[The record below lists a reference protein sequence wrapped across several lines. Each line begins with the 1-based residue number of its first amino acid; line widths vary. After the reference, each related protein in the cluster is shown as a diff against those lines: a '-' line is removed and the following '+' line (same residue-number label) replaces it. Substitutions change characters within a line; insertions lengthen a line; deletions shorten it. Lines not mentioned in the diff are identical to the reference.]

1 MFEMMVLAG
10 HWAKAVNLP
19 EEVIR
24 APGSAAQILGQELAG
39 FSGEIEEDGAR
50 FENRPRRAAIAG
62 ILAVDRRNAVV
73 GGNRQEFQLELV
85 PAAQIDRKDSVGKSC
100 LFKEERDLVAVW
112 GGPIIEIHHRSMSRR
127 PETGSAARFAGQRAP
142 PPAGARLTSVRRGFR
157 AAAEAPIPFS
167 PPRPSRRPE
176 FFQKHE
182 LRSGAPA
189 RAKCRIRRTE
199 PRALLDHRQA
209 AAPRKYAARAGS
221 KRQAPRAGHR
231 DECRFAGVQPG
242 DSPGWRRHRQAN
254 PAFRLRFPRA
264 AAY

>member
-39 FSGEIEEDGAR
+39 FFGEIEEDGAR
-50 FENRPRRAAIAG
+50 FENRSRRAAIAG

-112 GGPIIEIHHRSMSRR
+112 GGRPALPRVSRDN
-127 PETGSAARFAGQRAP
+127 AR

-182 LRSGAPA
+182 PRSGAPA

-254 PAFRLRFPRA
+254 PAIRLRFPRA